1 MWARYEREARQA
13 RARLDARWIRLP
25 YPADM
30 CSPKLPPAGMP
41 VLILG
46 WAEVFERWSHD
57 FDHGIYRR
65 VEVIRRGAWW
75 ASIDHFV
82 IERSSANDDVSIQII
97 AWQPVPSD
105 ADRWIAA
112 TQLPE
117 KVYV

>member
-1 MWARYEREARQA
+1 
-13 RARLDARWIRLP
+13 
-25 YPADM
+25 M

-75 ASIDHFV
+75 SSIDHFA
-82 IERSSANDDVSIQII
+82 IEHSSPNDDVSIEIV